1 MNNNFLID
9 THCHINLADD
19 IDGMIIDAERCNVK
33 KFIISGC
40 DRKSIRDG
48 LEIIYRYP
56 SIYMTAGFH
65 PDEADDLEDK
75 DIEDLEKLILT
86 NKKIVGIGEI
96 GLDYYHNDMNIDK
109 QKEIFIKQLE
119 LANKYDLPVV
129 IHSRDSI
136 QDVYDILKEHK
147 ARGVIHCYSGS
158 LEMAKLFID
167 LGFYLGIGGV
177 LTFKNSK
184 LKEVLSEISLDNIV
198 LETDSPYLAPEP
210 YRGHPNFPQNIK
222 IIAQHVAKT
231 KEVPIEEVTKI
242 TTNNVY
248 KIYGLKEDC

>member
-1 MNNNFLID
+1 MKNNFLVD
-9 THCHINLADD
+9 THCHLNLTDD
-19 IDGMIIDAERCNVK
+19 IDSILMNASDNNVK
-33 KFIISGC
+33 KIIISGC
-40 DRKSIRDG
+40 DKKSIRDG

-56 SIYMTAGFH
+56 EIYMTVGFH
-65 PDEADDLEDK
+65 PDEVDDITDK
-75 DIEDLEKLILT
+75 DINDLEILLKT

-96 GLDYYHNDMNIDK
+96 GLDYYHNDMNIER
-109 QKEIFIKQLE
+109 QKEYFIKQIE

-129 IHSRDSI
+129 IHSRESI

-147 ARGVIHCYSGS
+147 TKGVIHCFSGS

-184 LKEVLSEISLDNIV
+184 LKEVISELSLDNIV

-210 YRGHPNFPQNIK
+210 YRGHTNYPKNIK
-222 IIAQHVAKT
+222 IVAQALRKI
-231 KEVPIEEVTKI
+231 KEVSLEEVTSK
-242 TTNNVY
+242 TTDNVN
-248 KIYGLKEDC
+248 KIYNLYK